1 MCWLGLARK
10 PWLWPGFIW
19 LWLEESQAKARAR
32 ARDPGLAWPGP
43 GLSHGLNHKSFE
55 LVHPKRLA
63 PISADSVDIVVQ
75 WPKPAHHYTHPES
88 VRGGG
93 TRAVCGVRRGMR
105 DARRGRR
112 KAGAGMRKTQN
123 AECRMRSG
131 RMSECGAGTGPHMG
145 AGAAGLRP
153 PRSSRTGSREVR
165 RTAHRPHPESR
176 RRAQPS
182 PASASSPALQP
193 REFAITPP
201 HANVAPRVHLNA
213 ESVGRVLRGRKKA
226 RRGRDESTT
235 DGIHSK
241 SQTHLVREGIGV
253 GSQAADETT
262 RARASR

>member
-1 MCWLGLARK
+1 MALAWLHLALAGGIPSQGQGQGSWLGLAW
-10 PWLWPGFIW
+10 PWLEP
-19 LWLEESQAKARAR
+19 WLEPQMLKPTMAC
-32 ARDPGLAWPGP
+32 LCT
-43 GLSHGLNHKSFE
+43 SFE

-153 PRSSRTGSREVR
+153 PPSSRTGSREVR

-176 RRAQPS
+176 RHAQPS

-193 REFAITPP
+193 QEFAITPP

-241 SQTHLVREGIGV
+241 TE
-253 GSQAADETT
+253 DETT